1 MKNSI
6 WIWVHHRDGTID
18 DITFGLVQEAIH
30 LAAGMEETLSIVAVA
45 VGNDFNDPL
54 SLLGAYGVDRV
65 IHFKGSLTSRYHG
78 EYYAKFLS
86 EVMGKNE
93 PLFFLMAHDANTADL
108 APRLAAALQAGL
120 VTRAVDLRINDQELP
135 IAVRPTSNGH
145 LFEEFTYNCSSPLIA
160 TLLPNVLV
168 SPELEPNP
176 EEKNNIMIDQI
187 DLQDKGTENLKTKI
201 VKVIEAAPENLDIS
215 EADIILA
222 AGRGIGKG
230 GGLDI
235 IHELADLLGA
245 SIAGTRPVIDWDALP
260 FERQIGQTG
269 KTVTP
274 GLIINCGI
282 SGANE
287 YTAGIEKSKQVIAI
301 NIDARARIF
310 RFADLGVIGD
320 LHQIL
325 PLLVK
330 RLIELKE
337 LN

>member
-18 DITFGLVQEAIH
+18 DITFGLVQEAIQ

-45 VGNDFNDPL
+45 VGNDFNDQL

-65 IHFKGSLTSRYHG
+65 IRFKGSLTSRYHG
-78 EYYAKFLS
+78 EYYAKILS
-86 EVMGKNE
+86 EYMGKNE
-93 PLFFLMAHDANTADL
+93 PLFFLMAHDANTADF

-145 LFEEFTYNCSSPLIA
+145 LFEEFTYNCSSLLIA

-176 EEKNNIMIDQI
+176 EEKNNIIIDQI

-274 GLIINCGI
+274 RLIINCGI

>member
-65 IHFKGSLTSRYHG
+65 IHFKGFLTSRYHG
-78 EYYAKFLS
+78 EYYAKILS

>member
-78 EYYAKFLS
+78 EYYAKILS
-86 EVMGKNE
+86 EVMEKNE

>member
-18 DITFGLVQEAIH
+18 DITFGLVQEAIQ

-45 VGNDFNDPL
+45 VGNDFNDQL

-65 IHFKGSLTSRYHG
+65 IRFKGSLTSRYHG
-78 EYYAKFLS
+78 EYYAKILS
-86 EVMGKNE
+86 EYMGKNE

-235 IHELADLLGA
+235 IHELADLLEA

-274 GLIINCGI
+274 RLIINCGI

>member
-18 DITFGLVQEAIH
+18 DITFGLVQEAIQ

-45 VGNDFNDPL
+45 VGNDFNDQL

-65 IHFKGSLTSRYHG
+65 IHFEGSLTSRYHG
-78 EYYAKFLS
+78 EYYAKILS
-86 EVMGKNE
+86 EYMGKNE

-135 IAVRPTSNGH
+135 IAVHPTSNGH

-176 EEKNNIMIDQI
+176 EEKNNIIIDQI

-235 IHELADLLGA
+235 IHELADLIGA

-274 GLIINCGI
+274 RLIINCGI

>member
-18 DITFGLVQEAIH
+18 DITFGLVQEAIQ

-45 VGNDFNDPL
+45 VGNDFNDQL

-65 IHFKGSLTSRYHG
+65 IRFKGSLTSRYHG
-78 EYYAKFLS
+78 EYYAKILS

-176 EEKNNIMIDQI
+176 EEKNNIIIDQI

-235 IHELADLLGA
+235 IHELADLLEA

-274 GLIINCGI
+274 RLIINCGI